1 MWIVRLALRRPYT
14 VAVFC
19 FVILLLGA
27 LCAERMQKDI
37 FPTIDIPVVIVV
49 WSYGGLSA
57 EDMERRVVVI
67 SERAYSTTVNG
78 VSRIESESID
88 GIGVLKVYF
97 EQGTDI
103 GGAIAQIASV
113 SQSATRVMPPG
124 ITPPAVIQ
132 FNASNVPVA
141 QMTISSSTRTEQ
153 ELFDYGL
160 NFVRIRLFTIPG
172 LATPAPYGGKQRE
185 VVIDVDPER
194 AGAYGLG
201 THDVVQALLSS
212 NLIEP
217 AGSVRVGSVEYDV
230 TMNSSPGTI
239 EEFGRMPLKVQGGA
253 EVRVG
258 DVALVHDGF
267 APQTNIARVDGN
279 RATYLAILKK
289 ANASTLAVVDA
300 ARDALPIIRAA
311 APEGMEIKIDFD
323 QSVFVR
329 AAMSGVL
336 REAVVSSLL
345 VSLMVL
351 VFLGSWRSVVVVST
365 SIPLSIF
372 VALAGLFATGQSLN
386 IMTLGGMALAIGML
400 VDDATVEIENIH
412 RNRGLGKPLTVAILD
427 GAAQIAVPALAATLT
442 ICIVFFP
449 VVLLTGPA
457 KYLFT
462 PLALSV
468 VFAMLAS
475 YVLSRTLVP
484 TLSRL
489 LMEGEHDGP
498 PRGLGKVRLGAF
510 DALQRVYG
518 AALETVLAHR
528 AFVMVCSLALVGVVG
543 WVATAVG
550 TDFFPEVDAGLMRLH
565 VRAPAGTRVEE
576 TEHVV
581 AAVEERIRA
590 VIPPEELSTVN
601 DNIGVPI
608 SYNLAFV
615 QTDNIGGADADV
627 LVALAPK
634 HAPTAE
640 YRRRL
645 RTELRQDFPD
655 VQFYFQAADIVSQV
669 LDFGL
674 SAPVDVEIEG
684 PDLERSAGIARDLRD
699 RIRAIPGTEDVR
711 IAQVLDRPALRVDV
725 DRDRAAQVGVTQR
738 DVADNVLTTLSSSS
752 LVAPSFWLNPKN
764 NVNYFVVVQSPLDK
778 VASVDSLMGMPVA
791 RPGPGAGAVAPYLR
805 SVATLKPSQVFGMVN
820 HDSVQRVLDVQCNV
834 YGRDLGGVSGDIQ
847 REMDAL
853 APTLPKNVR
862 MHLRGQ
868 SESMRTSF
876 RSLGFGLVLASVL
889 VYLLLVVLFQSWLDP
904 FIIIFAVPGALVGVV
919 GILAATRTTLNVES
933 LMGSIMAVGV
943 AVSNSIL
950 LVSFAN
956 EVRVQVGRPHDI
968 GPVAAALEAGKTRL
982 RPVLMT
988 AMAMI
993 LGMLPMALG
1002 TGEGGEQNAPL
1013 GRAVIGGLLVA
1024 TLVTLFVVP
1033 VVYSLLRRKA
1043 PRKGELDARFAAETV
1058 GAEAVP

>member
-27 LCAERMQKDI
+27 LCTTRMQKDI
-37 FPTIDIPVVIVV
+37 FPAIDIPVVIVV
-49 WSYGGLSA
+49 WNYPGLSA
-57 EDMERRVVVI
+57 EDMERRVVII

-88 GIGVLKVYF
+88 GIGILKVYF
-97 EQGTDI
+97 EPGTDI
-103 GGAIAQIASV
+103 GGAIAQISSV
-113 SQSATRVMPPG
+113 SSSATRVMPPG

-141 QMTISSSTRTEQ
+141 QMTIASGTRTEQ

-185 VVIDVDPER
+185 VVVDVDPKR
-194 AGAYGLG
+194 AAAYGLG
-201 THDVVQALLSS
+201 TRDVVQALLSS

-217 AGSVRVGSVEYDV
+217 AGSIRVGSIEYDV
-230 TMNSSPGTI
+230 TMNSSPGSV
-239 EEFGRMPLKVQGGA
+239 EDFARMPVKAQNGA

-267 APQTNIARVDGN
+267 APQTNIARVNGN

-289 ANASTLAVVDA
+289 SNASTLAVVDA
-300 ARDALPIIRAA
+300 ARDALPAIRAA
-311 APEGMEIKIDFD
+311 APDGMEIRIDFD

-336 REAVVSSLL
+336 REAVVSSVL
-345 VSLMVL
+345 VSIMILG
-351 VFLGSWRSVVVVST
+351 FLGSWRSVIVVST

-412 RNRGLGKPLTVAILD
+412 RNRALGKPLTVAILD

-442 ICIVFFP
+442 ICIVFLP
-449 VVLLTGPA
+449 VVMLTGPA

-484 TLSRL
+484 TLSRM
-489 LMEGEHDGP
+489 LMEHEHHGP
-498 PRGLGKVRLGAF
+498 PRGLGRLREGAF
-510 DALQRVYG
+510 DALQRVYAG
-518 AALETVLAHR
+518 VLETVLANR
-528 AFVMVCSLALVGVVG
+528 AFVVACCVAVMAAAG
-543 WVATAVG
+543 WLATAVG
-550 TDFFPEVDAGLMRLH
+550 MDFFPEVDAGLMKLH

-581 AAVEERIRA
+581 AAVEDRIRD
-590 VIPPEELSTVN
+590 VVPPSELSTIN
-601 DNIGVPI
+601 DNIGIPI

-627 LVALAPK
+627 LVALSPG
-634 HAPTAE
+634 HGPTAA
-640 YRRRL
+640 YQRRL
-645 RTELRQDFPD
+645 REELPKTFPD
-655 VQFYFQAADIVSQV
+655 VQFYFQPADIVSQV
-669 LDFGL
+669 LNFGL
-674 SAPVDVEIEG
+674 SAPIDVEIEG
-684 PDLERSAGIARDLRD
+684 SNLERSAGFAREVRD
-699 RIRAIPGTEDVR
+699 RVRMIPGAADVR
-711 IAQVLDRPALRVDV
+711 IAQVLDRPALRIDV
-725 DRDRAAQVGVTQR
+725 DRDQAAQVGVTQH

-778 VASVDSLMGMPVA
+778 IASVDSLMGMPIA
-791 RPGPGAGAVAPYLR
+791 QAEGANGGMAPYLR
-805 SVATLKPSQVFGMVN
+805 SVASLKPSQVFGVVN

-834 YGRDLGGVSGDIQ
+834 DGRDLGGVSSDIE
-847 REMDAL
+847 REMNAIS
-853 APTLPKNVR
+853 AKLPKDMR
-862 MHLRGQ
+862 MRLRGQ

-876 RSLGFGLVLASVL
+876 QSLGFGLLLASVL

-919 GILAATRTTLNVES
+919 SMLAITHTTLNVES

-956 EVRVQVGRPHDI
+956 EVREGEHDM
-968 GPVAAALEAGKTRL
+968 GPLAAALEAGKTRL

-988 AMAMI
+988 ALAMI

-1002 TGEGGEQNAPL
+1002 LGEGGEQNAPL

-1024 TLVTLFVVP
+1024 TVVTLFIVP
-1033 VVYSLLRRKA
+1033 VVYSLLRRKS
-1043 PRKGELDARFAAETV
+1043 PRKGELDARFAAETA
-1058 GAEAVP
+1058 GAPEAAT